1 MAKYLDYE
9 GLKHFVGKIKG
20 LVNGKA
26 DESHTHSI
34 KDVTNLQTELSGK
47 AEKKHVHKCYEIEI
61 DTGNNAYDHYYEI
74 DLELIIDGMVM
85 DIYDNKD
92 NIDKKINFIGQI
104 PFKNAQ
110 IIEKGA
116 STSGIPNET
125 MIYELE

>member
-9 GLKHFVGKIKG
+9 GLKHFVDKIKS

-26 DESHTHSI
+26 DKKHSHTCSDI
-34 KDVTNLQTELSGK
+34 ANPESDFTYNASDLDEYLLNLQLDIHNKPEYS
-47 AEKKHVHKCYEIEI
+47 
-61 DTGNNAYDHYYEI
+61 
-74 DLELIIDGMVM
+74 DL
-85 DIYDNKD
+85 N
-92 NIDKKINFIGQI
+92 KKISFTGQI

-110 IIEKGA
+110 IIEKGG

>member
-9 GLKHFVGKIKG
+9 GLKHFVGKIKS

-26 DESHTHSI
+26 DKKHSHTCSEI
-34 KDVTNLQTELSGK
+34 ANPELDLTYNSSDLDEYLLNLQ
-47 AEKKHVHKCYEIEI
+47 
-61 DTGNNAYDHYYEI
+61 
-74 DLELIIDGMVM
+74 M
-85 DIYDNKD
+85 DIQSKPEYSDLN
-92 NIDKKINFIGQI
+92 KKIGYLGQI
-104 PFKNAQ
+104 PAKNIQ